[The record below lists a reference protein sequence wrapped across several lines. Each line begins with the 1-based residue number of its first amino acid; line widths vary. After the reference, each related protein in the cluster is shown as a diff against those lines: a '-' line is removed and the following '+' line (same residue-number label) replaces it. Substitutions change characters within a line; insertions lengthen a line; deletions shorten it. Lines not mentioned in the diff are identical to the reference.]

1 MLHKHVQGVDKTTKN
16 QSNAISVE
24 FIIVK
29 IVVFVKEFYQIYQNL
44 KTHIYNVKIV
54 MLSL

>member
-1 MLHKHVQGVDKTTKN
+1 MLHKHALDVEKTTKN

-24 FIIVK
+24 FFIVK
-29 IVVFVKEFYQIYQNL
+29 IVAFEKEFCQIYQNL

-54 MLSL
+54 IQSS